1 MSITKISPSV
11 VDFDDGI
18 TITVDDNSDV
28 LTLKSTDAD
37 ENSGPRLALTRDS
50 GSPADNDYI
59 GLISFNADDDGG
71 NVTRFG
77 YMVGQIADASNTS
90 EDGILQIHSTVGGTE
105 RNRINITST
114 ETVFNEDSVDLDF
127 RIESDANANRL
138 FVDAGNDKVFFGTTA
153 SRNMSG
159 VTPALF
165 QEGTSYD
172 LASLGLVAN
181 TNASNGAYLMIGSS
195 RGTSNGSSTAL
206 QNGDQIGGIFF
217 QAADGTDM
225 QNAAAYID
233 AIIYGDVGNNDVPG
247 ALRFFTTPDGSST
260 PTEKMRVMPS
270 GGITFNGDTST
281 ANALDD
287 YEEGN
292 WTPVMQG
299 STTNGSPTMSAQN
312 GSYTKVGRIVHLT
325 FHLTVTNLGS
335 AAGGI
340 QISGIPFNTASN
352 SNKHITTG
360 SCMVDALDFHNSY
373 SWIVPYASD
382 GVSMITLYMSGD
394 NIGWTPPDVDGS
406 FGIIGSL
413 SYIAA

>member
-59 GLISFNADDDGG
+59 GLISFNADDDAG

-299 STTNGSPTMSAQN
+299 PTMSAQN

>member
-59 GLISFNADDDGG
+59 GLISFNADDDAG

-217 QAADGTDM
+217 QAADGTDL

>member
-59 GLISFNADDDGG
+59 GLISFNADDDAG

-127 RIESDANANRL
+127 RVESDANANRL

-217 QAADGTDM
+217 QAADGTDL

>member
-11 VDFDDGI
+11 VDFDAGI
-18 TITVDDNSDV
+18 TISTADNTTQ

-37 ENSGPRLALTRDS
+37 ANTGPVLNLQRDS

-59 GLISFNADDDGG
+59 GNIKLQADNDAGEVLDH
-71 NVTRFG
+71 VSIL
-77 YMVGQIADASNTS
+77 GQIVDAS
-90 EDGILQIHSTVGGTE
+90 DGTE
-105 RNRINITST
+105 DAKLTTYVLTAGTVRNALEINPT
-114 ETVFNEDSVDLDF
+114 EVVINEDSIDRDF
-127 RIESDANANRL
+127 RVESDNSANAL
-138 FVDAGNDKVFFGTTA
+138 FVQGSDGFVGIGRTPANILDIEFADGSNVTAGNIGDNSVTGINIINTT
-153 SRNMSG
+153 N
-159 VTPALF
+159 
-165 QEGTSYD
+165 
-172 LASLGLVAN
+172 
-181 TNASNGAYLMIGSS
+181 SNGA
-195 RGTSNGSSTAL
+195 GTHIKMMANNGSNMTAIAHEQVATNSSQL
-206 QNGDQIGGIFF
+206 LFYTENAGTFAQKLRINEVGTMFSAAGLAFGGD
-217 QAADGTDM
+217 T
-225 QNAAAYID
+225 AAA
-233 AIIYGDVGNNDVPG
+233 NQ
-247 ALRFFTTPDGSST
+247 
-260 PTEKMRVMPS
+260 
-270 GGITFNGDTST
+270 
-281 ANALDD
+281 LDD

-335 AAGGI
+335 AAGSI

-373 SWIVPYASD
+373 YWIVPYASD
-382 GVSMITLYMSGD
+382 GVSLITLYMSGD

>member
-59 GLISFNADDDGG
+59 GLISFNADDDAG